1 MNILNEDLLEKET
14 DEVVATRD
22 QTYGGFAN
30 IATTCQK
37 FKDIARQCP
46 SWDRLHPAEKEG
58 IDMILHK
65 ITRALYAPKVHRD
78 NYVDI
83 SGYSKAILKVLDFEN
98 K

>member
-1 MNILNEDLLEKET
+1 MSNIEDGLEQEM
-14 DEVVATRD
+14 ENVVAIRD
-22 QTYGGFAN
+22 QTYGGFGN
-30 IATTCQK
+30 IATTCQM

-46 SWDRLHPAEKEG
+46 SWNKLHPAEKEG

-83 SGYSKAILKVLDFEN
+83 SGYSKAILKVLDIEN